1 MKSMFV
7 VEVRASNV
15 RTREFSTVAEVIRFL
30 KTSNPDARA
39 HVSNDNDNCVC
50 EGTVK
55 SCISELE
62 NEDSFVLDY
71 NSAMSE

>member
-1 MKSMFV
+1 MMLIS

-15 RTREFSTVAEVIRFL
+15 IAKNFSTIAEVISFL
-30 KTSNPDARA
+30 KTCNPDARA
-39 HVSNDNDNCVC
+39 DVSNDNDNCVC

-55 SCISELE
+55 SCIMSLE

-71 NSAMSE
+71 NKAMSD